1 MASQRTKKSI
11 IIGVVLT
18 VFVVAAVIVF
28 VCFFV
33 FRGKETTPEEE
44 LAARFLSAYSEQDP
58 SCAELLLN
66 GSAGEME
73 FSEEQTVFS
82 RNLTYEIQDSRTE
95 GDYAMVTVEIQNIN
109 FAEIMEPLLE
119 ENSEGIT
126 EGDILSTLQNA
137 GSDSRKTYS
146 CEVVVYQGGVEDK
159 IMMTEDLSRALLGG
173 LNDYMASLLYGEGKG
188 E

>member
-1 MASQRTKKSI
+1 
-11 IIGVVLT
+11 
-18 VFVVAAVIVF
+18 
-28 VCFFV
+28 
-33 FRGKETTPEEE
+33 
-44 LAARFLSAYSEQDP
+44 
-58 SCAELLLN
+58 
-66 GSAGEME
+66 
-73 FSEEQTVFS
+73 
-82 RNLTYEIQDSRTE
+82 
-95 GDYAMVTVEIQNIN
+95 MVTVEIQNIN
-109 FAEIMEPLLE
+109 FAEIIEPLLE